1 MMRWTLQGKLAAVLF
16 GALWVGAAAEVL
28 VTKVIGYRIPAI
40 AVIAGLA
47 CLAVHWVAKRATQ
60 PLLRLLRAVTGTVAS
75 YRDGDYSLSLVV
87 DRDDE
92 IGDLLKAHNELG
104 EALREQR
111 SALVER
117 EMLLDTVTQNS
128 PVALI
133 LVDSHRRVAYANLA
147 ARHLL
152 NDGRTFIGNDWS
164 EILEQSPAELRLAAA
179 RSEDCLFT
187 AHLDGAEE
195 TFHLSMRSFLL
206 QGRRHVLYSFKH
218 LTRELS
224 RQEVAT
230 WKKLIRVLSHEINNS
245 LAPIA
250 SLAQTGL
257 ELVRRGETGELS
269 PTFAAIEERA
279 EHLNR
284 FLQGYSEF
292 ARLPAPRL
300 QPVQWAPFVD
310 EIVRQLRCRVVGSLP
325 SEPVWLDR
333 AQVGQALINLLTNS
347 HQAGGPAEQIEL
359 AITRSGATVRIEVR
373 DRGPGMSEQVMAHA
387 LLPFYSTKR
396 SGTGLGLAL
405 AREIAEAHGGQI
417 QLNNREGGGLCVTLL
432 LPARAPG

>member
-1 MMRWTLQGKLAAVLF
+1 MTRWSLQRKLTVVLF
-16 GALWVGAAAEVL
+16 GTLLVGAAAHAL
-28 VTKVIGYRIPAI
+28 LAKVPGYRIAAI
-40 AVIAGLA
+40 TVAAVLGWCAA
-47 CLAVHWVAKRATQ
+47 HWVAKRTAQ
-60 PLLRLLRAVTGTVAS
+60 PLLRVVRAVTGTVAS

-92 IGDLLKAHNELG
+92 IGNLLKAHNELG
-104 EALREQR
+104 ATLRDQR
-111 SALVER
+111 SALVQR
-117 EMLLDTVTQNS
+117 EMLLDSVTQNS
-128 PVALI
+128 PVALVLI
-133 LVDSHRRVAYANLA
+133 DSHRRVAYANLA

-152 NDGRTFIGNDWS
+152 NDGRVFIGRNWS
-164 EILEQSPAELRLAAA
+164 EILEQSPAELGLAAA

-195 TFHLSMRSFLL
+195 TFHLSTRSFRL
-206 QGRRHVLYSFKH
+206 QGRPHVLYSFKH

-250 SLAQTGL
+250 SLAQTGV
-257 ELVRRGETGELS
+257 ELVRRGEAGELNA
-269 PTFAAIEERA
+269 TFAAIGERA

-284 FLQGYSEF
+284 FLQGYSQF

-300 QPVQWAPFVD
+300 QPVEWASFVD
-310 EIVRQLRCRVVGSLP
+310 EIVRQLQCRVAGSLP
-325 SEPVWLDR
+325 CEPAWLDR
-333 AQVGQALINLLTNS
+333 AQVGQALINLLTNA
-347 HQAGGPAEQIEL
+347 HQAGGPLEDIEL
-359 AITRSGATVRIEVR
+359 AVTRSGSMVRIEVR
-373 DRGPGMSEQVMAHA
+373 DRGPGMTEQVMAQA

-405 AREIAEAHGGQI
+405 AREIVEAHGGYI
-417 QLNNREGGGLCVTLL
+417 QLNNREGGGLCVTLSL
-432 LPARAPG
+432 SARAHN